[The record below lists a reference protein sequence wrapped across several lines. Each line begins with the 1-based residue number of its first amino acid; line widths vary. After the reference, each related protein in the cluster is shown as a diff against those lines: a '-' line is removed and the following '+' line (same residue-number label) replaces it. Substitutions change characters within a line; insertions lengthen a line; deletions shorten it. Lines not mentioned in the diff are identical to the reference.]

1 MLIGLQDGFGVH
13 TFRMVTDDGTSRL
26 IKWHWKSKQ
35 GKASFLWEE
44 AQVLNGKNADFHRL
58 DLWNAI
64 SSGNGP
70 EWDLAVQVVDESQA
84 EAFGFDM
91 LDPTKILPE
100 ELAPLQVLGTMKL
113 DVNPTNYF
121 AEVEQ
126 VMFQPGHIVRGIDF
140 TEDPLLQGE
149 LYAHCPKQMI
159 NC

>member
-1 MLIGLQDGFGVH
+1 MTAH
-13 TFRMVTDDGTSRL
+13 P
-26 IKWHWKSKQ
+26 
-35 GKASFLWEE
+35 
-44 AQVLNGKNADFHRL
+44 
-58 DLWNAI
+58 DL
-64 SSGNGP
+64 SSGTGN
-70 EWDLAVQVVDESQA
+70 QSRA

-140 TEDPLLQGE
+140 TEDPLLQGK
-149 LYAHCPKQMI
+149 LFAL
-159 NC
+159 